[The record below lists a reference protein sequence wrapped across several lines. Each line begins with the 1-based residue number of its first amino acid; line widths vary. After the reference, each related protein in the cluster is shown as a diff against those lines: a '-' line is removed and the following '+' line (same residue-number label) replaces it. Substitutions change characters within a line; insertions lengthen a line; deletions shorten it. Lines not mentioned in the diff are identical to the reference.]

1 MIACGLDEKLVFLD
15 VRIKLLQPLELGII
29 IVARK
34 TAEEGFDVKAYVSD
48 NLAPVEQRPTS
59 VLVDVLRTKQIIGK
73 LTVVDAV
80 KTLLDFPCFK
90 RYSKPLR
97 LITAT
102 DRYRVTLAL
111 EHQMS
116 SSICG
121 YC

>member
-73 LTVVDAV
+73 LTVV
-80 KTLLDFPCFK
+80 
-90 RYSKPLR
+90 
-97 LITAT
+97 
-102 DRYRVTLAL
+102 
-111 EHQMS
+111 
-116 SSICG
+116 
-121 YC
+121 